1 MTQTQFAQTPS
12 RPTGGLGPAV
22 VLAAGTFAVG
32 TDAFVVTGFLP
43 AMAADLG
50 VSTAAA
56 GQSLTLFAITYAI
69 LAPLLTSLTSQVPR
83 RTLLAGAL
91 LLLGLANLATALA
104 PNLGLLLFTR
114 VLAAAGAALYT
125 PNAGSV
131 AGMLVRPELRGR
143 AFALVLTGLTL
154 ATAIGVPLGMLASQ
168 WLGWRFAIGLVA
180 LLAIVA
186 SLAVRLSLPAVP
198 GSPSSAPL
206 RHRFAVLRLPSVRA
220 ILPLTWLGMAASYT
234 PYVYSVG
241 ILGELQVPPASMAFM
256 LFLYGAGAVIGVSL
270 SGWATD
276 RSTPARV
283 LTAAYVVMALSLIGM
298 ASMAVSGQP
307 MPWLIGLCML
317 AWGGSSWSQTPPQQ
331 HRLFEASHEQAML
344 LVALNA
350 AGIYVGIGLGT
361 LIGGLTISFG
371 GQAPLIAGALIALG
385 ALVFLR
391 ATRRALEPV
400 AATS

>member
-1 MTQTQFAQTPS
+1 MTRTPSAQTPS
-12 RPTGGLGPAV
+12 HPTGGLGPAV
-22 VLAAGTFAVG
+22 VLATGTFAVG

-69 LAPLLTSLTSQVPR
+69 LAPLLTSLTAQLPR

-91 LLLGLANLATALA
+91 LLLGLANIGTALA
-104 PNLGLLLFTR
+104 PNLGLLLLTR

-131 AGMLVRPELRGR
+131 AGMLVRPDLRGR
-143 AFALVLTGLTL
+143 AFALVITGLTV
-154 ATAIGVPLGMLASQ
+154 ATAIGVPLGLLASQ
-168 WLGWRFAIGLVA
+168 WLGWRSAISLVA
-180 LLAIVA
+180 LLALAA
-186 SLAVRLSLPAVP
+186 SLGVRLSLPAVP
-198 GSPSSAPL
+198 GASSSAPL
-206 RHRFAVLRLPSVRA
+206 RHRLSVLRLPSVRA
-220 ILPLTWLGMAASYT
+220 ILPLTWLGMAASYV

-241 ILGELQVPPASMAFM
+241 ILGELQVPPAGLAFM

-283 LTAAYVVMALSLIGM
+283 LAVTYIVMALSLAGL
-298 ASMAVSGQP
+298 AWMAVAGRP

-331 HRLFEASHEQAML
+331 HRLFEASHEHAML

-350 AGIYVGIGLGT
+350 SGIYVGIGLGT
-361 LIGGLTISFG
+361 LIGGLTIAFG
-371 GQAPLIAGALIALG
+371 GQAPLIVGTVIALG

-391 ATRRALEPV
+391 TTRRAFGPA

>member
-1 MTQTQFAQTPS
+1 MTKTQSAHTSS

-91 LLLGLANLATALA
+91 LLLGLANLGTALA
-104 PNLGLLLFTR
+104 PNLGLLLLTR

-154 ATAIGVPLGMLASQ
+154 ATAIGVPLGLLASQ
-168 WLGWRFAIGLVA
+168 WLGWRAAIGLVA
-180 LLAIVA
+180 LLALVA

-198 GSPSSAPL
+198 RSPSAPL
-206 RHRFAVLRLPSVRA
+206 RKRFAVLRLPSVRA
-220 ILPLTWLGMAASYT
+220 ILPLTWLGMAACYT

-241 ILGELQVPPASMAFM
+241 ILGDMQIPPASMAFM
-256 LFLYGAGAVIGVSL
+256 LFLYGAGAVVGVSL

-283 LTAAYVVMALSLIGM
+283 LASAYVVMALSLIGM
-298 ASMAVSGQP
+298 AAMAVSSQP
-307 MPWLIGLCML
+307 MPWLIGICML

-350 AGIYVGIGLGT
+350 SGIYVGIGLGT
-361 LIGGLTISFG
+361 LIGGLTISYG
-371 GQAPLIAGALIALG
+371 GQAPLIAGAVIALG

-391 ATRRALEPV
+391 ATRRVLAPV
-400 AATS
+400 AA